1 MAEGKK
7 SFILYADYIDTF
19 EHLTNEQRGE
29 VIWWIFQYVNDKH
42 PEPLNGLLMAV
53 IAQIRAQL
61 KRDLDKYRIKL
72 EQSSESGR
80 IGNLKRWNTDLYND
94 YLKGVHTLEEAEAIA
109 KDRKVS
115 PPDNTPSPPIAKIAD
130 TVNDNGTDT
139 DTVNGTDTVNDKK
152 EVDSILLRSITDVNE
167 LDDQVDKITFSF
179 WQLFKRNLEEA
190 GITKTTNLDKA
201 TLEKWRV
208 PVRLA
213 IESDKR
219 TREEFEEIW
228 KFLGKNEFWKKNIQ
242 STVKLREQFE
252 RLLVEARTK
261 PQAKEDKNK
270 MSDEYMAR
278 LAEKLRS

>member
-1 MAEGKK
+1 MAKELPYFKFEPSEWQNGDIQMCSPEARIVFIDICCSYWQRLGSLPYAFALQRHCGGIENVMRELENANAIKIENDFLTINFLDEQIEELSKK
-7 SFILYADYIDTF
+7 SEKARQSADARWKKKKNANASKTQSVR
-19 EHLTNEQRGE
+19 NA
-29 VIWWIFQYVNDKH
+29 N
-42 PEPLNGLLMAV
+42 
-53 IAQIRAQL
+53 
-61 KRDLDKYRIKL
+61 RI
-72 EQSSESGR
+72 EENR
-80 IGNLKRWNTDLYND
+80 I
-94 YLKGVHTLEEAEAIA
+94 EENREEE
-109 KDRKVS
+109 KTKF
-115 PPDNTPSPPIAKIAD
+115 
-130 TVNDNGTDT
+130 
-139 DTVNGTDTVNDKK
+139 
-152 EVDSILLRSITDVNE
+152 LRSITDVNE

-179 WQLFKRNLEEA
+179 WELFKRNLEEA

-201 TLEKWRV
+201 TLEKWRI
-208 PVRLA
+208 PIRLA

-270 MSDEYMAR
+270 MSPEYMAR